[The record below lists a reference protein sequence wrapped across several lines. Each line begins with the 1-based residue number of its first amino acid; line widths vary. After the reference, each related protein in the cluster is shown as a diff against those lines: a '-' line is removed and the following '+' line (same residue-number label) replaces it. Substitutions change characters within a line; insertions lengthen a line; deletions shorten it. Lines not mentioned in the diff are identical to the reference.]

1 MSLRFGDF
9 AVDFDRRELS
19 DRSGPLHLTPKAF
32 ELLQIL
38 MENRPRV
45 VSQSELYD
53 RLWPK
58 TFVQPANL
66 HNLIRELRTTLRDSK
81 RQIIRTNFGYG
92 FSFDATAFDDKPMS
106 ITPLIVVGGQ
116 VYELHD
122 GENVI
127 GRDRTATVHI
137 ESGSVSRLHARITV
151 AGNAATVEDLGSKNG
166 TFLRGKRLRSP
177 ATLSDGD
184 DLVFGSVAALF
195 RLTSTL
201 TTETIS

>member
-38 MENRPRV
+38 MENRPKV

-66 HNLIRELRTTLRDSK
+66 HNLIRELRTTIRDSK
-81 RQIIRTNFGYG
+81 RQIG

-116 VYELHD
+116 EYELHD

-127 GRDRTATVHI
+127 GRDRTATVRI

>member
-1 MSLRFGDF
+1 
-9 AVDFDRRELS
+9 
-19 DRSGPLHLTPKAF
+19 
-32 ELLQIL
+32 
-38 MENRPRV
+38 
-45 VSQSELYD
+45 
-53 RLWPK
+53 
-58 TFVQPANL
+58 
-66 HNLIRELRTTLRDSK
+66 
-81 RQIIRTNFGYG
+81 
-92 FSFDATAFDDKPMS
+92 MS

-127 GRDRTATVHI
+127 GRDRTATVRI

-151 AGNAATVEDLGSKNG
+151 ADNAATVEDLGSKNG